1 MDSLISYLRQAMSE
15 EQLLAFVQAVKSDLT
30 LQDRLKGAE
39 NLDAVATIAI
49 ESDYLV
55 TKVEFLKAQAQ
66 QTLELS
72 DEELET
78 VAGGT
83 TPIFTVFIILSDLCE
98 VS

>member
-1 MDSLISYLRQAMSE
+1 MSE

-49 ESDYLV
+49 ESGYLV
-55 TKVEFLKAQAQ
+55 TKAELLKAQAQ

>member
-78 VAGGT
+78 VAGGQ
-83 TPIFTVFIILSDLCE
+83 PQSLQFS
-98 VS
+98 

>member
-55 TKVEFLKAQAQ
+55 TKVELLKAQAE